1 MLWHLVLPFKI
12 TFWTLGVVLGIT
24 VLVAPSMG
32 RRRSRVFLWGF
43 PMVLVTF
50 IPSCSVVMHFLDK
63 SRFGVF
69 DYDVTPTINDLRVER
84 YLPPEARELTVDRY
98 ARGYRARYLVES
110 DVLEDWFDA
119 VWEGFGEYSVDAK
132 IPPEFTT
139 LSQQAFDEAFGGLG
153 WPRPT
158 EVVFYQGPVAENG
171 AGFSIWYDAETGFA
185 YESATH
191 W

>member
-12 TFWTLGVVLGIT
+12 TFWTLSVVLGIA
-24 VLVAPSMG
+24 VLAAPSTG

-69 DYDVTPTINDLRVER
+69 EHDVTPTINDLRVER
-84 YLPPEARELTVDRY
+84 YLPPDARELTVDRY
-98 ARGYRARYLVES
+98 ASGYRARYLVES

-132 IPPEFTT
+132 TPPEFTT
-139 LSQQAFDEAFGGLG
+139 LTQQTFDETFGGLG